1 MNCTRVGSNPCQF
14 NNGTCN
20 PSTGQCVYAVKSNG
34 TTCDDGNLCTTKD
47 KCTSGQ
53 CTGTNTCCINRTKN
67 KCGICV
73 SDCCSEYSKVLSF
86 FGLRGRESDVT
97 EVSGGGC
104 SGSTVCC
111 APTSQS
117 IFTYQSD
124 RCVVR
129 KI

>member
-14 NNGTCN
+14 NNGSCS
-20 PSTGQCVYAVKSNG
+20 PSTGQCVYAVKPNG
-34 TTCDDGNLCTTKD
+34 TTCDDSNLCTTKD
-47 KCTSGQ
+47 KCASGQ
-53 CTGTNTCCINRTKN
+53 CTGTNACCMNRTKS

-73 SDCCSEYSKVLSF
+73 SDCCSEYSTVLKF
-86 FGLRGRESDVT
+86 FGLRGGESDVT
-97 EVSGGGC
+97 EVGAC

-129 KI
+129 KV